1 MGPRTD
7 DRNMMRA
14 LIKNGMDVARFNF
27 SHGSYDEH
35 KRRMDMLKQLREEER
50 SNTAILLDTKGPE
63 IRTGLLKDGKKVML
77 KANETFRLTI
87 EEVVGDETRVSI
99 SYTGLLDDVDKG
111 SRILVDDGL
120 IELEVIDREDKDIVC
135 KI

>member
-111 SRILVDDGL
+111 RKRHCL
-120 IELEVIDREDKDIVC
+120 
-135 KI
+135 